1 MGLVLLLVIAGTL
14 PAIVALM
21 LPPVP
26 RQRLQGP
33 AQAVVVLGAGR
44 QRRGERYRAA
54 ARGLRRAEAGLAVA
68 EAARLPLLLSGGR
81 ADGNGPSEAAL
92 MAEALR
98 HRCREAGP
106 WLEENSRNTWEN
118 ARFSAAL
125 LKERG
130 IQRVVLV
137 TDATHL
143 CRAVLSF
150 RAQGI
155 EVEARATS
163 ALPSPAWMPSAEAL
177 ALVPEIY
184 YEWLALLVYRLRYF

>member
-1 MGLVLLLVIAGTL
+1 MALVVLLVIVGTL
-14 PAIVALM
+14 PAVVGVM

-26 RQRLQGP
+26 AARLRGP

-44 QRRGERYRAA
+44 ARRGESYRAS
-54 ARGLRRAEAGLAVA
+54 ARGLRRADAALAVA
-68 EAARLPLLLSGGR
+68 EAQRLPLLLSGGC
-81 ADGNGPSEAAL
+81 ADGKGPSEAAL

-98 HRCREAGP
+98 HRWRDTAP
-106 WLEENSRNTWEN
+106 WLEENSRTTWEN

-130 IQRVVLV
+130 IRRVVLV
-137 TDATHL
+137 TDPAHL

-150 RAQGI
+150 RAQGL
-155 EVEARATS
+155 EVEAHAS
-163 ALPSPAWMPSAEAL
+163 ASLPSPAWMPSAEAL

-184 YEWLALLVYRLRYF
+184 YEWLALLVYRLRHF